1 MKLLKQLYIQVLIGL
16 AAAGFTFSVF
26 YGSLIPALV
35 GITVAVIGPSSIR
48 PSFYVMPSRFLT
60 GAAAAVGIA
69 FIHGFGNLGG
79 MVGPVMVGWLK
90 DVTGS
95 YKAGMLGMAG
105 TLVIPVRLTISLKFI
120 VKEE

>member
-95 YKAGMLGMAG
+95 YKAGMLGFTV
-105 TLVIPVRLTISLKFI
+105 TLVIAILLSLSLKFVI
-120 VKEE
+120 KEE

>member
-60 GAAAAVGIA
+60 GAAAAVG
-69 FIHGFGNLGG
+69 
-79 MVGPVMVGWLK
+79 
-90 DVTGS
+90 
-95 YKAGMLGMAG
+95 MAG

>member
-1 MKLLKQLYIQVLIGL
+1 MKLLKQLYIQVLSGL